1 MAGVDEEEEEDKLI
15 AACYLWLY
23 FEVVQSSRSIDEE
36 AIGGCLLKKIC
47 G

>member
-1 MAGVDEEEEEDKLI
+1 MKKKKKKQLI